1 MDRWMHDFYLLQKQE
16 QSVTSLMNCFS
27 KIICSPFT
35 LLIFFFQFLAKA
47 FFSTCFVFK
56 KEVIT
61 YIDWDS
67 RYKFEFEM
75 IISDRI
81 IGTLQILYSRGD
93 RQKKK
98 WLHTAL
104 TIGMLILKYLGT
116 GKKNVSTWTTNG
128 INKTI
133 KNTGLKLIY
142 L

>member
-1 MDRWMHDFYLLQKQE
+1 MDRWMLDFYLLQKQE

-93 RQKKK
+93 RQKKVTSHSSHHRYADIK
-98 WLHTAL
+98 IFW
-104 TIGMLILKYLGT
+104 YW
-116 GKKNVSTWTTNG
+116 KKNVSTWTTYG

-133 KNTGLKLIY
+133 KNTGLKLI
-142 L
+142 